1 MKTHYVGD
9 DCPGGHITPDDVA
22 RYEWIE
28 RAAKRHLRENSDESW
43 RELNEAI
50 GPEKVRGRAD

>member
-1 MKTHYVGD
+1 MKTHDVGD
-9 DCPGGHITPDDVA
+9 SCPGGHITPDEVA
-22 RYEWIE
+22 RYDGIE
-28 RAAKRHLRENSDESW
+28 RAAKRHLRENSAESW